1 MGLAFVRLMPRLMLS
16 RAMGFLAELPM
27 PSLLLVP
34 VLRAYAKGFGA
45 DLSEA
50 ARPLG
55 AYASF
60 NDFFTRELRDGLRPV
75 DPDPRALVSPVDG
88 RVYASGAVEAG
99 TILQCKGVTYRV
111 ADLLGSEAD
120 AAPFEGGTFLTC
132 YLSPKDYHRIH
143 WPFDA
148 TVARIRHLPGDLWP
162 VNDGALAGVPGLFA
176 RNERVAILGTT
187 AAGAAVALVPVG
199 ALNVGSI
206 RLAFHRLRTNR
217 GAPAV
222 PRTLPIDP
230 PVAARRGAEA
240 ARFAFGS
247 AVVLLVSRAAGRIEP
262 VEPHSIVRY
271 GRRIGAL
278 A

>member
-27 PSLLLVP
+27 PRLLLVP
-34 VLRAYAKGFGA
+34 VLRAYAKGFGV
-45 DLSEA
+45 DLTEA

-55 AYASF
+55 AYRSF

-75 DPDPRALVSPVDG
+75 DADRAALVSPVDG
-88 RVYASGAVEAG
+88 RVYASGSVEAG
-99 TILQCKGVTYRV
+99 TILQCKGASYRV

-120 AAPFEGGTFLTC
+120 AAPFDDGTFLTC

-148 TVARIRHLPGDLWP
+148 VVARIRHLPGDLWP
-162 VNDGALAGVPGLFA
+162 VNDGALAGVPRLFA
-176 RNERVAILGTT
+176 RNERVAIFGTT
-187 AAGAAVALVPVG
+187 STGAAVAMVPVG

-222 PRTLPIDP
+222 PRTLPVDP

-247 AVVLLVSRAAGRIEP
+247 AVVLLISRGAGRLDP
-262 VEPHSIVRY
+262 LEPHAIVRY
-271 GRRIGAL
+271 GRRIGTSA
-278 A
+278 